1 MAIKIRQN
9 GIVKDLVINAS
20 EVAVLDVDGNFKSKN
35 LETILKQIAT
45 TGTGG
50 SGTGG
55 SGYPSDAEFVYVKDT
70 EPDMDGVWLD
80 ESDVTS
86 DDSSVGSNSVVKE
99 IKSYV
104 NSETSKINASLTNAK
119 AELEEKDAELL
130 NKIGILNNGVNQIS
144 NPNLLINGDFQIW
157 QRGNLFTTDSAGFET
172 YTADRW
178 HEWSHNASQTGR
190 CRVEKYNGHLKWT
203 TAGNNGLRQCI
214 DKNLDD
220 IPLTLTVK
228 VKGTKGDNIRLYMLD
243 STSPTNNVFDI
254 ANKSYICTGGED
266 IFILNVPKNK
276 YNYFPTVAITT
287 NSASVFEIYYAKLEV
302 GNNSTLFSP
311 KGYGEELRD
320 CQRYYEST
328 SGDVP
333 FGLHFTGVKLEGN
346 YNFSVEKRTAP
357 TVTFKHYS
365 DTSTGKMYV
374 FSQHIEGLRTTTAL
388 GTTTKSVRY
397 EVDRAGDT
405 LNIIGGSAVMFGNIT
420 ADAEIY

>member
-144 NPNLLINGDFQIW
+144 NPNLLINSDFQVN
-157 QRGNLFTTDSAGFET
+157 QRNQTT
-172 YTADRW
+172 YTTTGKAIYTVDRW
-178 HEWSHNASQTGR
+178 ISYNLTNDTTEISVLSNGIKVKSTSGGNGR
-190 CRVEKYNGHLKWT
+190 
-203 TAGNNGLRQCI
+203 LRQTLEEN
-214 DKNLDD
+214 DTKKLVGK
-220 IPLTLTVK
+220 TLTFSIKVLSNCSQCWLLTTKRRDEGGSEKRYTNVK
-228 VKGTKGDNIRLYMLD
+228 AGDVLSLTFD
-243 STSPTNNVFDI
+243 VTSDYTQLGVQFSSNDTNGI
-254 ANKSYICTGGED
+254 S
-266 IFILNVPKNK
+266 
-276 YNYFPTVAITT
+276 VA
-287 NSASVFEIYYAKLEV
+287 YAKLEV
-302 GNNSTLFSP
+302 GSIVTPFSP
-311 KGYGEELRD
+311 KPYSQELAD
-320 CQRYYEST
+320 CQRYYCTEDWSSANVPRVLYKVSEDYQDRGLICFPT
-328 SGDVP
+328 EMRITPTINLVWGDNVINNSSY
-333 FGLHFTGVKLEGN
+333 V
-346 YNFSVEKRTAP
+346 
-357 TVTFKHYS
+357 
-365 DTSTGKMYV
+365 GKKG
-374 FSQHIEGLRTTTAL
+374 I
-388 GTTTKSVRY
+388 
-397 EVDRAGDT
+397 DT
-405 LNIIGGSAVMFGNIT
+405 LTSKSFVPYVNRSSAGINNKQFVPSVKSYT

>member
-157 QRGNLFTTDSAGFET
+157 QRGTSFSGANI

-178 HEWSHNASQTGR
+178 MTNFNATVAKANKGLSVVSNERWGGIRQFM
-190 CRVEKYNGHLKWT
+190 EIT
-203 TAGNNGLRQCI
+203 TLQRLAGQQITVSAKVSDVVGSWC
-214 DKNLDD
+214 
-220 IPLTLTVK
+220 LTHK
-228 VKGTKGDNIRLYMLD
+228 IYGDNVPAIDQHAVEITEQGIYSFTMTIPNDVFLYNRTETMFF
-243 STSPTNNVFDI
+243 S
-254 ANKSYICTGGED
+254 GGEGMSCT
-266 IFILNVPKNK
+266 IEWV
-276 YNYFPTVAITT
+276 
-287 NSASVFEIYYAKLEV
+287 KLEV
-302 GNNSTLFSP
+302 SP
-311 KGYGEELRD
+311 FATPFIPRLHAEELAL
-320 CQRYYEST
+320 CKRYYEST
-328 SGDVP
+328 LGDVP
-333 FGLHFTGVKLEGN
+333 FGLYFTGKLEGN

-365 DTSTGKMYV
+365 DTSTGKMFV
-374 FSQHIEGLRTTTAL
+374 FSQNITGLRTTTVL
-388 GTTTKSVRY
+388 ETTTKAVRY
-397 EVDRAGDT
+397 EVDRTDDT
-405 LNIIGGSAVMFGNIT
+405 LNRVGGSAVMFGNIT